1 MMILMNLEL
10 EKAFFFGNESDA
22 EIGVIDKKYNLSNKF
37 KILQNMEISRIQLSI
52 ESQVNIQSSN
62 FGIFNGSVS
71 IFNGSDYDL
80 ESEDYDCKV
89 NYLDDYENII
99 ESDKVFIFSGIK
111 SGENYNCKI
120 FPSFSLNF
128 TKYSIDFIINETY
141 NLKSKIRKFVIE
153 NTTPDL

>member
-1 MMILMNLEL
+1 
-10 EKAFFFGNESDA
+10 
-22 EIGVIDKKYNLSNKF
+22 
-37 KILQNMEISRIQLSI
+37 MEISRIQLSI

-62 FGIFNGSVS
+62 FGIYNGSVS
-71 IFNGSDYDL
+71 IYNGSDYDL
-80 ESEDYDCKV
+80 ESEDFDCKV

-111 SGENYNCKI
+111 SGENYNRKI